1 MDSAR
6 RDAIA
11 RQFLP
16 SRWHYYYARSK
27 LATDPLYSAVLA
39 ALAQTDAPLL
49 DLGCGLGLLP
59 HYCAA
64 QGLVLP
70 YRGLDNDARKI
81 TLAKAAAARAGLTKT
96 HFETADLV
104 QSCPPHQGS
113 VTLLDVLQF
122 VPTERLPDLIAQV
135 AGCVSAG
142 GRLIIRTG
150 LQDAGWRTRVTRA
163 ADWFARAVQWMNAA
177 PRAYPTR
184 ETLLELLAAQGLVAD
199 CRPLWGNT
207 PFNNW
212 LVVAQRPQPA
222 TSADL

>member
-39 ALAQTDAPLL
+39 ALSQTDAPLL

-64 QGLVLP
+64 HGLVLP
-70 YRGLDNDARKI
+70 YRGLDNDAGKI
-81 TLAKAAAARAGLTKT
+81 ALAKEAAARAGLTGLQ
-96 HFETADLV
+96 FETADLA
-104 QSCPPHQGS
+104 QGCPPHQGS
-113 VTLLDVLQF
+113 VALLDVLQF
-122 VPTERLPDLIAQV
+122 VPSERLPELLAQV
-135 AGCVSAG
+135 AGCVTNR

-150 LQDAGWRTRVTRA
+150 LQDASWRTRVTRA
-163 ADWFARAVQWMNAA
+163 ADLFARAVKWMNAA

-184 ETLLELLAAQGLVAD
+184 ERLLELLAAQGLIAD

-212 LVVAQRPQPA
+212 LVVARRP
-222 TSADL
+222 